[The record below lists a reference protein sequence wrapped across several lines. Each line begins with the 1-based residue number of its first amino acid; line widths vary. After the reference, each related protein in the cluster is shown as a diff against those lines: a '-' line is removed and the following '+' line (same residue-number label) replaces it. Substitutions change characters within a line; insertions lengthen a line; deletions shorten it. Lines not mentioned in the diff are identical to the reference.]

1 MKAYIAVLGGGSF
14 RPGRAGSDLKVALDG
29 PSLRAMIA
37 NFAPRA
43 IVVEVPHFP
52 SERFDL
58 VASLGTRF
66 PGIPRIVVAHHSSEE
81 SAVAALR
88 AGAADYLR
96 APVTVD
102 VLNATVERLVGSRSE
117 DDSIIGEHSL
127 TRGVLAYLRRVAATS
142 STVLITGETGTGK
155 ELAARFIHRNSS
167 RGSKPFVSVNCAAV
181 PDTLLESE
189 LFGHVRGSFT
199 GAHASADGK
208 FQQADGGTLFLDE
221 IGDMSALAQAKILR
235 VLESR
240 EVWRIGGS
248 HGTTVNVRIVAATN
262 QALEQLV
269 SSGRFR
275 SDLYYRLN
283 VARLRLPALRERRSD
298 IPLLVDHYVDEM
310 NKRFGASIKGFTNDS
325 MDQLKAYDWPGNVR
339 ELKNM
344 IEAAFIELPPEASPW
359 AQLPQAVCQQLCA
372 AASRPTREQEELLR
386 ALKETRWNVSR
397 AAERLHVSRMT
408 LYRKIARY
416 GIARDV

>member
-1 MKAYIAVLGGGSF
+1 
-14 RPGRAGSDLKVALDG
+14 
-29 PSLRAMIA
+29 MIA
-37 NFAPRA
+37 NSAPRA
-43 IVVEVPHFP
+43 IVVEVPRFP

-58 VASLGTRF
+58 ITSLGARF
-66 PGIPRIVVAHHSSEE
+66 PGIPRIVVAHQSSEE

-88 AGAADYLR
+88 AGAAEYLR
-96 APVTVD
+96 APVTLD
-102 VLNATVERLVGSRSE
+102 LLNATVARLAGARSE
-117 DDSIIGEHSL
+117 DDSIVGEHPSTQGL
-127 TRGVLAYLRRVAATS
+127 LAYLRRVAATS

-155 ELAARFIHRNSS
+155 ELAARFIHRNGA
-167 RGSKPFVSVNCAAV
+167 RGSKPFVSVNCAAL

-235 VLESR
+235 VIESR

-262 QALEQLV
+262 QDLEQLV
-269 SSGRFR
+269 SSARFR

-325 MDQLKAYDWPGNVR
+325 MDQLQAYDWPGNVR

-344 IEAAFIELPPEASPW
+344 IEAAFIELPPDASPW
-359 AQLPQAVCQQLCA
+359 AQLPQSVRQQLCA
-372 AASRPTREQEELLR
+372 AASRPSHEQEELLA

-416 GIARDV
+416 GLARGV